1 MTECIQSLW
10 IGRKLSA
17 MERLSISS
25 FLANGHEYH
34 LYVYGEMV
42 NAPPGTVLKVADDI
56 LPESMIFQYKKHPSY
71 AGFSNFFRYK
81 LLLQKGGWWV
91 DTDVVCLKP
100 FDFEDPYVFAS
111 ERVDGRTVPTTAVI
125 KVPPGS
131 EIMAFNWHLCRACPD
146 PSDVVWGEHGPKLMA
161 KAISKFGLQAFL
173 KEADTFCPLAYNEW
187 ENLLLPG
194 DLDAFSENSY
204 GVHLWNEMWR
214 RGGRDKDASYG
225 PGCLYE
231 RLKQFSRRRLDDR
244 LVVIYG
250 HPNDS
255 ERRTGCFPD

>member
-231 RLKQFSRRRLDDR
+231 RLKAVFQ
-244 LVVIYG
+244 
-250 HPNDS
+250 
-255 ERRTGCFPD
+255 T

>member
-10 IGRKLSA
+10 IGRELSA

-25 FLANGHEYH
+25 FLANGHQYH

-42 NAPPGTVLKVADDI
+42 NAPPGTVLKAAAEI
-56 LPESMIFQYKKHPSY
+56 LPESMIFQYKRHPSH
-71 AGFSNFFRYK
+71 AGFSNFFRYR
-81 LLLQKGGWWV
+81 LLLQKGGWWA

-100 FDFEDPYVFAS
+100 FNFDDPYVFAS
-111 ERVDGRTVPTTAVI
+111 ERVNDSTVPATAVI
-125 KVPPGS
+125 KAPPGS

-161 KAISKFGLQAFL
+161 KAITKFGLQAFI
-173 KEADTFCPLAYNEW
+173 KEADTFCPLAYHEW

-194 DLDAFSENSY
+194 GWTAFTENTH

-214 RGGRDKDASYG
+214 RGGRDKGASYA
-225 PGCLYE
+225 PNCLYE
-231 RLKQFSRRRLDDR
+231 RLKAVFQTQARRQTCS
-244 LVVIYG
+244 
-250 HPNDS
+250 HP
-255 ERRTGCFPD
+255 